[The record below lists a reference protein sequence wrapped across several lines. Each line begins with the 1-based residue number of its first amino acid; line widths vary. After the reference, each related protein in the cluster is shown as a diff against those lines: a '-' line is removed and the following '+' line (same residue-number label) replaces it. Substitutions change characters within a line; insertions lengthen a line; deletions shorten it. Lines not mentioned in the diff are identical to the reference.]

1 MRIIVIG
8 AGSVGT
14 HLADHLSGEN
24 QDVTLIDASKQ
35 RAQVLQDQF
44 DIMVVEGNGASPR
57 VLRKAGIERCD
68 MIMAVTNSDETN
80 MIASL
85 AAAQFNVPFKIAR
98 VSDMDYY
105 PLDDWLSEH
114 NLGVDLLINP
124 EFECAL
130 QIMNLLGV
138 PGATDV
144 AEFGSGQV
152 LLVGLT
158 VQAGAPCLKG
168 PLQELKF
175 EFGVDN
181 YLIVSI
187 TRAGQ
192 TTLPYG
198 STELKAGDQVYII
211 AKKSAMDLVFEF
223 CGIERTPVRRVM
235 VLGGS
240 RVAYYLCQMLERQKT
255 RVTLIVAD
263 EERAEELAEE
273 LDETLVIQ
281 GGATDIDLLEQEGL
295 NEMDAFLA
303 LTQDDEENLLTGL
316 IARNHMVSVV
326 IALLEKLEY
335 VPLVKKVG
343 VNTAVSSRLAVVDT
357 ILKYVR
363 RGNIMSVV
371 TLKGNRAQVIEFIV
385 TDKCK
390 LVGSPLKDLKLK
402 SKVLFGM
409 VSRGPEV
416 FIPTGFSTLEVGD
429 KVVVIG
435 KPESQRQLEALFP

>member
-1 MRIIVIG
+1 MRIIVVG

-14 HLADHLSGEN
+14 HLASHLSSEN
-24 QDVTLIDASKQ
+24 QDVTLVDSNKQ
-35 RAQVLQDQF
+35 RIQVLQDHF
-44 DIMVVEGNGASPR
+44 DIMVVQGNGASPK
-57 VLRKAGIERCD
+57 VLKQAGIERCD
-68 MIMAVTNSDETN
+68 MLMAVTNSDETN

-114 NLGVDLLINP
+114 SLGVDLLINP

-138 PGATDV
+138 PSATDV

-158 VQAGAPCLKG
+158 VQKGAPCLSG
-168 PLQELKF
+168 PLQELKIK
-175 EFGVDN
+175 FGIDQ
-181 YLIVSI
+181 YLIVAI

-192 TTLPYG
+192 TIIPHG
-198 STELKAGDQVYII
+198 STELEAGDQLYVI
-211 AKKSAMDLVFEF
+211 AKKNAMDEVYKF
-223 CGIERTPVRRVM
+223 CGLERQPVRRVM

-255 RVTLIVAD
+255 RTTLIVND
-263 EERAEELAEE
+263 EERAEQLAED

-281 GGATDIDLLEQEGL
+281 GSATDIDLLEQEGL
-295 NEMDAFLA
+295 SEMDAFLA
-303 LTQDDEENLLTGL
+303 LTSDDEENLLTGL
-316 IARNHMVSVV
+316 IARNHQVTVV

-363 RGNIMSVV
+363 RGNILSVA
-371 TLKGNRAQVIEFIV
+371 TLKGNRAEIIEFVV
-385 TDKCK
+385 TERCD
-390 LVGSPLKDLKLK
+390 LVGIPLKDLRLK
-402 SKVLFGM
+402 NKVIFGTI
-409 VSRGPEV
+409 SRGPEV
-416 FIPTGFSTLEVGD
+416 FIPTGFSTLEIGD

-435 KPESQRQLEALFP
+435 QPESQRQLEALFP

>member
-1 MRIIVIG
+1 MRIIVVG

-14 HLADHLSGEN
+14 HLAGHLSSEN

-57 VLRKAGIERCD
+57 ILRKAGIERCD
-68 MIMAVTNSDETN
+68 MLMAVTNSDETN
-80 MIASL
+80 MIAAL
-85 AAAQFNVPFKIAR
+85 AAAQYNVPFKIAR

-114 NLGVDLLINP
+114 HLGVDLLINP

-138 PGATDV
+138 PEATDV

-158 VQAGAPCLKG
+158 VHEGAPCLEG
-168 PLQELKF
+168 PLHDLKIK
-175 EFGVDN
+175 FGVEN
-181 YLIVSI
+181 YLIVAI

-192 TTLPYG
+192 TLLPHG
-198 STELKAGDQVYII
+198 STHLEAGDQVYII
-211 AKKSAMDLVFEF
+211 AKKQAMDYVYEF
-223 CGIERTPVRRVM
+223 CGMDRKPIKRVM

-240 RVAYYLCQMLERQKT
+240 KVAYYLCQMLERQ
-255 RVTLIVAD
+255 RINATLIVAD
-263 EERAEELAEE
+263 GDRAEELAEE

-281 GGATDIDLLEQEGL
+281 GDATDVELLEQEGL

-316 IARNHMVSVV
+316 IARNHRVTVV

-363 RGNIMSVV
+363 RGNILSVA
-371 TLKGNRAQVIEFIV
+371 TLKGNSAEIIEFIV
-385 TDKCK
+385 TERCK
-390 LVGSPLKDLKLK
+390 LVGTALKHLKLK
-402 SKVLFGM
+402 TRVVFGM
-409 VSRGPEV
+409 ISRGQDV

-435 KPESQRQLEALFP
+435 QPESQRQLEAMFP